1 MQDEVDRAGSEQGEP
16 LKDTGPTGFAPMGGS
31 PRAGRLG
38 GDDYSVLRR
47 LLLLAFGLV
56 ILLWLVYMVRELLVL
71 VGFALVLGIVLNAPV
86 VWLEE
91 RGLPR
96 WAGATVVLLAVVV
109 TVGLVGWLVVPVLV
123 EDVVKLAG
131 NAPDYLDALAQRL
144 AALTKNV
151 PALSDKLDLSGR
163 SIGDFLPPLGSI
175 VTRIGRYTFTVL
187 GVLVIGI
194 VLLGIVLYLLFD
206 PAPSYRAYLLF
217 TPAAHQDRAQRAFIA
232 GSQAAVG
239 WVWSNVVVGVV
250 EAVIVGLFLW
260 LIGVPGAF
268 VWGAFA
274 FIAELVPVLGAYL
287 MAIPPLLVALSIRPL
302 LALWVFLFY
311 LIFNPLKD
319 HIAFPLVRRT
329 TMQLNP
335 VFLLFV
341 TVAAAQVFGLIGALI
356 SAPLAGFI
364 KAYYEEFYLGARQ
377 QDEVSQQVEEM
388 VRLDEKSANPPDG
401 DG

>member
-1 MQDEVDRAGSEQGEP
+1 M
-16 LKDTGPTGFAPMGGS
+16 
-31 PRAGRLG
+31 
-38 GDDYSVLRR
+38 
-47 LLLLAFGLV
+47 
-56 ILLWLVYMVRELLVL
+56 
-71 VGFALVLGIVLNAPV
+71 

-109 TVGLVGWLVVPVLV
+109 TVGLVGWLVIPVLV

-131 NAPDYLDALAQRL
+131 NAPDYLDALGQRL
-144 AALTKNV
+144 TALTKNV
-151 PALSDKLDLSGR
+151 PALHGKLDLSGR
-163 SIGDFLPPLGSI
+163 SVGDFLPPLGSI
-175 VTRIGRYTFTVL
+175 VTRVGRYTFTVL

-194 VLLGIVLYLLFD
+194 VLLGIVVYLMFD
-206 PAPSYRAYLLF
+206 PTPSYRAYLLF

-239 WVWSNVVVGVV
+239 WVWSNVVVGAV

-302 LALWVFLFY
+302 LALWVLLFY

-341 TVAAAQVFGLIGALI
+341 TVAAAEAFGLIGALI

-377 QDEVSQQVEEM
+377 QDEVSQRVEEM
-388 VRLDEKSANPPDG
+388 VRLDQKSANPRTVTDRVSPSRARGYVIPGMDEHPQEEAARAG
-401 DG
+401 INAAGHPHQERDERPHASVRGLERPSPPVVRPGHLRGASLPSPRSARLLLLHF